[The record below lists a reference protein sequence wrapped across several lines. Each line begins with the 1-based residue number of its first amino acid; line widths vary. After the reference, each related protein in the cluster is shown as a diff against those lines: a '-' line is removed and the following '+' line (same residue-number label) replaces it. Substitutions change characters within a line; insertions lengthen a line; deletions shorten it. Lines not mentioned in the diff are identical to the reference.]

1 MLGVLGG
8 EVVTAGR
15 NLCFFGV
22 SPVAFPLWLLSC
34 AVMRRV
40 FVALGAAV
48 LGAVVS
54 AAQAPQFSNTV
65 RGFITH
71 AAPEIVLMHAR
82 VIDGTGRAPSEN
94 QTIVIRD
101 GVIAEIA
108 AAGAKVNASPGA
120 TTIDLT
126 GKTVLPGL
134 VMFHE
139 HLYYPTGGGV
149 YAQLGASFSRLYLA
163 GGVTT
168 MRTGGN
174 VNGVM
179 DLKLKQEIEAGRQAG
194 PDIDATAP
202 YLNGPNS
209 FLQMYG
215 LKDPD
220 DARRQVDYWMDMGAT
235 SFKAY
240 MNITRAELGAAIDAA
255 HKRGA
260 KVTGHL
266 CSVTYSEAADL
277 GIDNL
282 EHGFF
287 ASTDFVVDKTPDE
300 CPGQGAGQRAITAL
314 DENSEPFK
322 ALVRKL
328 VDKNVALT
336 STLTVFETFTPGRPK
351 PPGLDVLVAP
361 LREQY
366 ERTFERVS
374 KNTQSTYAKLLP
386 KGMALERAFAKA
398 GGLLIAGTDPTGSG
412 GVIPGYSNQ
421 RQVELL
427 VEAGF
432 TPIEA
437 IQIVTLN
444 GAKYLGRERR
454 IGSIAVGKQADL
466 VVVNGNPAVTIAD
479 MRNVETVFKRGV
491 GFDPAK
497 LIDSVRGRVGLW

>member
-1 MLGVLGG
+1 MK
-8 EVVTAGR
+8 T
-15 NLCFFGV
+15 FFGTLA
-22 SPVAFPLWLLSC
+22 VA
-34 AVMRRV
+34 VV
-40 FVALGAAV
+40 GAV
-48 LGAVVS
+48 LS
-54 AAQAPQFSNTV
+54 AYQAPQFGNNV
-65 RGFITH
+65 RGFIKH
-71 AAPEIVLMHAR
+71 AEPEIVLTNAR
-82 VIDGTGRAPSEN
+82 VIDGTGRPPSEN
-94 QTIVIRD
+94 LTIVIRN
-101 GVIAEIA
+101 GMIAEMA
-108 AAGAKVNASPGA
+108 GGGAKVNVPAGA
-120 TTIDLT
+120 PTIDLA
-126 GKTVLPGL
+126 GKTVLPGF

-194 PDIDATAP
+194 PAIDATAP
-202 YLNGPNS
+202 YLNGPNA
-209 FLQMYG
+209 FLQMHG

-220 DARRQVDYWMDMGAT
+220 DARKQVDYWMDMGAT

-240 MNITRAELGAAIDAA
+240 MHITRAQLGAAIDAA

-260 KVTGHL
+260 KVTAHL

-287 ASTDFVVDKTPDE
+287 ASTDFVAEKKPDA
-300 CPGQGAGQRAITAL
+300 CPGQGTGQRAIAEL
-314 DENSEPFK
+314 DETSAAFK
-322 ALVRKL
+322 TLVKKL
-328 VDKNVALT
+328 VDRNVALT

-361 LREQY
+361 LVEQY
-366 ERTFERVS
+366 ERAYERAS
-374 KNTQSTYAKLLP
+374 KNTESIYAKLLP
-386 KGMALERAFAKA
+386 KGMALERAFVRA

-412 GVIPGYSNQ
+412 GVVPGYSNQ

-432 TPIEA
+432 TPVEA
-437 IQIVTLN
+437 IQVATLN
-444 GAKYLGRERR
+444 GAKYLGKDRR
-454 IGSIAVGKQADL
+454 IGSIMVGHQADL
-466 VVVNGNPAVTIAD
+466 VIVNGNPAANIAD
-479 MRNVETVFKRGV
+479 IRNVETVFKQGV